1 MSTRICIEASP
12 AVQRQ
17 AGMGRYASGLID
29 GLLSTHPDGD
39 YAIAY
44 NNRASANLPPPL
56 RKMPR
61 YSFMLSNKPWRL
73 RTALTHFGGPPMDAS
88 FSGVAL
94 YHSTGHLLPR
104 FRRVRTVFTLHDLI
118 PLLLPQYHRPLN
130 RIFFRQMFPRF
141 LQRADAII
149 AVSENTKNDAISLLG
164 INPESITVIPEGISP
179 SFRTAANEKHL
190 AAVRAAYG
198 LPETFILCVSTIEPR
213 KNHTTL
219 LRAFEMLHPLHP
231 NVALVLAGNR
241 GWLYRGFLDE
251 LQNSPVRHH
260 VRLLGKV
267 PETDLP
273 ALLSAATVFAFPSRY
288 EGFGLPPLEAMACGT
303 PVVCSNS
310 SSLPEVVGDAVI
322 LCEPGNASA
331 WEKEITLLLRHEDM
345 RRQLAA
351 RGRSRAAAYTWD
363 SAARAT
369 RSVYERTLAL

>member
-1 MSTRICIEASP
+1 
-12 AVQRQ
+12 
-17 AGMGRYASGLID
+17 MGRYASGLID

-241 GWLYRGFLDE
+241 GWLYHGFLDE

-331 WEKEITLLLRHEDM
+331 WEKEMTRLLRHKDM
-345 RRQLAA
+345 RQQLVA
-351 RGRSRAAAYTWD
+351 RGRSRAATYTWD
-363 SAARAT
+363 SAALAT
-369 RSVYERTLAL
+369 RSVYERVLAL

>member
-1 MSTRICIEASP
+1 
-12 AVQRQ
+12 
-17 AGMGRYASGLID
+17 MGRYASGLID

-44 NNRASANLPPPL
+44 NNCATANVPAPL
-56 RKMPR
+56 REMPQ
-61 YSFMLSNKPWRL
+61 YSFTLSNKPWRL
-73 RTALTHFGGPPMDAS
+73 RTALTHFGGPRMDAS

-179 SFRTAANEKHL
+179 SFRPVANEKHL

-310 SSLPEVVGDAVI
+310 SSLPEAVGDAVI

-331 WEKEITLLLRHEDM
+331 WEKEMTRLLRHKDM
-345 RRQLAA
+345 RQQLVA
-351 RGRSRAAAYTWD
+351 RGRSRAATYTWD
-363 SAARAT
+363 SAALAT
-369 RSVYERTLAL
+369 RSVYERVLAL